1 MEALVLFDFEATQ
14 SDELSFKRG
23 DIIKV
28 TLNKTYEIIITIL
41 IN

>member
-1 MEALVLFDFEATQ
+1 MEALALFDFEATQ

-28 TLNKTYEIIITIL
+28 NLT
-41 IN
+41 

>member
-1 MEALVLFDFEATQ
+1 MEALALFDFEATQ

-28 TLNKTYEIIITIL
+28 TSELFGNASDVTLL
-41 IN
+41 I